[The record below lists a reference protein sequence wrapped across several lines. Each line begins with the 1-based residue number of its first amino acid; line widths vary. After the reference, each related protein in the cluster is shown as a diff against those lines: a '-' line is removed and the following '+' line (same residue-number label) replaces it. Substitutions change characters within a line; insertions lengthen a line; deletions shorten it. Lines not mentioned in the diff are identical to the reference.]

1 MNWGYKIA
9 TVIALFVIIMLSMVY
24 FAFKQSNEMM
34 DKNYYQKELK
44 YQSYIDAS
52 HALDSI
58 STDTL
63 LRCND
68 ANVLLQIPPI
78 LALDFNNGNLEF
90 IRNDDQSK
98 DVLLAFT
105 PDASGLFIIDKS
117 RFSMGIYNVRVEW
130 MSKNKSYYRE
140 QNLSIAK

>member
-9 TVIALFVIIMLSMVY
+9 TVIALFVIIMSSMVY

-44 YQSYIDAS
+44 YQSYINAS

-63 LRCND
+63 IRFNE
-68 ANVLLQIPPI
+68 ASVFIQIPKI
-78 LALDFNNGNLEF
+78 LTLNFNKGNVEF

-98 DVLLAFT
+98 DVLLAIT
-105 PDASGLFIIDKS
+105 PDTSGLFIIDKS
-117 RFSMGIYNVRVEW
+117 RFSMGTYNVRVEW
-130 MSKNKSYYRE
+130 MSNNKTYYRE
-140 QNLSIAK
+140 QNLSIVM